1 MSDDTE
7 DQSSPFEA
15 ENPSRRRVDR
25 DDMRHS
31 VQEPER
37 ETVEE
42 LTRGKRKKGK
52 TVGFLLVLAL
62 LGGGLYYTYGMPDP
76 AGRRRANVE
85 TFAPSET
92 AGATVVS
99 GAKAAE
105 VQAEQLRKQAAAS
118 AAAAQVPDPNA
129 AASAAI
135 GTGQGGST
143 NPTSSGG
150 AATQAAAAQAA
161 ATAEA
166 AAKQEAKERADK
178 EATIAASRLQAN
190 DVQVL
195 RSDEGGRSVA
205 TQAPSDQFAQ
215 SLSDQMKASQAAADR
230 QMERVMQMSAS
241 FGGQGGNGGGTN
253 SMAPL
258 NRASQQDQWLASQRT
273 DAGIATK
280 MHPAPSMPIVSEGTP
295 VRSVLLTGLD
305 TDNPG
310 RVKAM
315 VTSDIYDTV
324 TGRVLMIP
332 KGSTLTGS
340 YNHDIKVGQGRVLI
354 AITRLIR
361 PDGSWIDLSGTTGS
375 EMDGTSGLESDVNN
389 HFWKIFSS
397 AMVVGAATLLLD
409 KSQQNVTVNQGL
421 GTTQL
426 GGTIFAQTLQQ
437 VVAGLLSRN
446 KDIPPTLSRSGGT
459 EFIFM
464 VRNDLALTQYNGR

>member
-1 MSDDTE
+1 M
-7 DQSSPFEA
+7 
-15 ENPSRRRVDR
+15 
-25 DDMRHS
+25 
-31 VQEPER
+31 
-37 ETVEE
+37 
-42 LTRGKRKKGK
+42 
-52 TVGFLLVLAL
+52 
-62 LGGGLYYTYGMPDP
+62 YGMPDEP
-76 AGRRRANVE
+76 AGRRRQSVE

-105 VQAEQLRKQAAAS
+105 VQAEQQRKQAAAS
-118 AAAAQVPDPNA
+118 AAVAQGLDPNTA
-129 AASAAI
+129 ATAAI
-135 GTGQGGST
+135 GTGQGGSVS
-143 NPTSSGG
+143 PTGSGG
-150 AATQAAAAQAA
+150 AAAQAA
-161 ATAEA
+161 AQAAAAAEA
-166 AAKQEAKERADK
+166 AAKQEAKERAEK
-178 EATIAASRLQAN
+178 EATIAASPLQAN

-195 RSDEGGRSVA
+195 RSDESGRSGA
-205 TQAPSDQFAQ
+205 MKSPSDQLAQ

-230 QMERVMQMSAS
+230 QMERVVQMSTS
-241 FGGQGGNGGGTN
+241 FGGQSGNGGGTN
-253 SMAPL
+253 AMAPL
-258 NRASQQDQWLASQRT
+258 NRASQQDQWLASQKS

-280 MHPAPSMPIVSEGTP
+280 MQPAPGMPIVSEGTP
-295 VRSVLLTGLD
+295 VRAVLLTGLD

-340 YNHDIKVGQGRVLI
+340 YNHDVKVGQGRVLI

-375 EMDGTSGLESDVNN
+375 ELDGTSGLESDVNN

-446 KDIPPTLSRSGGT
+446 KDIPPTLTRSGGT

-464 VRNDLALTQYNGR
+464 VRNDLALTQYYGRQSQ

>member
-1 MSDDTE
+1 MSDDIQGQ
-7 DQSSPFEA
+7 DFPFEA
-15 ENPSRRRVDR
+15 GNPSRRRVDR
-25 DDMRHS
+25 DEMRNS

-37 ETVEE
+37 EAVEE

-52 TVGFLLVLAL
+52 TAGFFIVVAL
-62 LGGGLYYTYGMPDP
+62 LGGGLYYLYGMPDAP
-76 AGRRRANVE
+76 AGRRRNVE
-85 TFAPSET
+85 SLTPSET

-99 GAKAAE
+99 GARAAE
-105 VQAEQLRKQAAAS
+105 VQAEQQRKQAAAS
-118 AAAAQVPDPNA
+118 AAAAQGGDPNA
-129 AASAAI
+129 AATAAI
-135 GTGQGGST
+135 GIGQGGSGS
-143 NPTSSGG
+143 PASSGG
-150 AATQAAAAQAA
+150 AAAQAASQAAAA
-161 ATAEA
+161 AES
-166 AAKQEAKERADK
+166 AAKQEAKEKAEK
-178 EATIAASRLQAN
+178 EATIAASPLLSN

-195 RSDEGGRSVA
+195 RSDENGRTAGPQSPA
-205 TQAPSDQFAQ
+205 DQLAQ

-230 QMERVMQMSAS
+230 QMDRVLQMSTS
-241 FGGQGGNGGGTN
+241 YGGQGANVGSAIG
-253 SMAPL
+253 PL
-258 NRASQQDQWLASQRT
+258 THASQQDQWLSSQRSG
-273 DAGIATK
+273 AGTPTQ
-280 MHPAPSMPIVSEGTP
+280 MHAAPGMPIVSEGTP
-295 VRSVLLTGLD
+295 VRAVLLTGLD

-310 RVKAM
+310 SVKAM

-340 YNHDIKVGQGRVLI
+340 YNHDIKVGQSRVLI

-361 PDGSWIDLSGTTGS
+361 PDGSWIDLSGTTGA

-409 KSQQNVTVNQGL
+409 KSQQTVTVNQGL
-421 GTTQL
+421 GTSQL

-437 VVAGLLSRN
+437 VVSNLLSRN

-464 VRNDLALTQYNGR
+464 VRNDLALKQYYRR